1 MKKVNNIVY
10 LTDEIIYFKNFKT
23 NKIIKQ
29 KINKNIIINGKVA
42 NIDKFMNIFEKILK
56 DNNFNNNIFG
66 DTIKIIVNP
75 TYTNSDIYL
84 IKSLLE
90 KFNFRKILIE
100 NEIKKY
106 KLSEENCYLNI
117 NNEYILMTYINE
129 YQKIEN
135 YIIQNNFFSSED
147 SLFNYIKKKIKNKVI
162 YLIGTGEKLNSVF
175 NDFEQKYGNSTYLIN
190 ESDTYLLNN

>member
-75 TYTNSDIYL
+75 TYTSSDIYL

-106 KLSEENCYLNI
+106 KLSKENCYLNI

-147 SLFNYIKKKIKNKVI
+147 SLFNYIKEKIKNKVI
-162 YLIGTGEKLNSVF
+162 YLIGSG
-175 NDFEQKYGNSTYLIN
+175 
-190 ESDTYLLNN
+190 

>member
-106 KLSEENCYLNI
+106 KLSKENCYLNI

-147 SLFNYIKKKIKNKVI
+147 SLFNYIKEKIKNKVI
-162 YLIGTGEKLNSVF
+162 YLIGNGEKLTSVF

>member
-75 TYTNSDIYL
+75 TYTNSDNYL
-84 IKSLLE
+84 IKNLLE
-90 KFNFRKILIE
+90 KFNFRKVLIE
-100 NEIKKY
+100 NEIKNY
-106 KLSEENCYLNI
+106 KLNKENCYLNI

-135 YIIQNNFFSSED
+135 YIIPNNFFNDEK
-147 SLFNYIKKKIKNKVI
+147 SLFDYIKQKIKNKVV
-162 YLIGTGEKLNSVF
+162 YLIGAGEKLNMFF
-175 NDFEQKYGNSTYLIN
+175 NNFEQDYGNSTYLIN
-190 ESDTYLLNN
+190 DSDIYLLNN

>member
-106 KLSEENCYLNI
+106 KLSKENCYLNI

-135 YIIQNNFFSSED
+135 YIIQNNFFSNED
-147 SLFNYIKKKIKNKVI
+147 SLFNYIKEKIKNKVI
-162 YLIGTGEKLNSVF
+162 YLIGSGEKLNSVF

>member
-106 KLSEENCYLNI
+106 KLSKENCYLNI

-147 SLFNYIKKKIKNKVI
+147 SLFNYIKEKIKNKVI
-162 YLIGTGEKLNSVF
+162 YLIGSGEKLNSVF
-175 NDFEQKYGNSTYLIN
+175 NDFEQKYGNSTYLLN

>member
-106 KLSEENCYLNI
+106 KLSKENCYLNI

-135 YIIQNNFFSSED
+135 YIIQNNFFSNED
-147 SLFNYIKKKIKNKVI
+147 SLFNYIKEKIKNKVI
-162 YLIGTGEKLNSVF
+162 YLIGRGEKLNSVF

>member
-1 MKKVNNIVY
+1 MKKVNNIAY
-10 LTDEIIYFKNFKT
+10 LTDETIYFKNVKT

-42 NIDKFMNIFEKILK
+42 NIDKFMNVFDKILK
-56 DNNFNNNIFG
+56 DNNINNNIFG

-84 IKSLLE
+84 IKNLLE
-90 KFNFRKILIE
+90 KFNFRKVFIE
-100 NEIKKY
+100 NEIKYY
-106 KLSEENCYLNI
+106 KLNKENCYLNI

-135 YIIQNNFFSSED
+135 YIIPNNFFND
-147 SLFNYIKKKIKNKVI
+147 KKSLFDYIKQKIKNKVV
-162 YLIGTGEKLNSVF
+162 YLIGTGEKLNMFF
-175 NDFEQKYGNSTYLIN
+175 NNFEQDYGNSTYLIN
-190 ESDTYLLNN
+190 ESDIYLLNS

>member
-75 TYTNSDIYL
+75 TYTSADIYL

-135 YIIQNNFFSSED
+135 YIIQNNFFSNED
-147 SLFNYIKKKIKNKVI
+147 SLFNYIKEKIKNKVI
-162 YLIGTGEKLNSVF
+162 YLIGSGEKLNSVF